1 MIEPIRFSEE
11 ELKRRRGDMTFP
23 YVDANGFSDATKSNL
38 NTVIANIL
46 TKRRKDG
53 KGDQDE
59 KS

>member
-11 ELKRRRGDMTFP
+11 ELKRRRGDITLP
-23 YVDANGFSDATKSNL
+23 YVDAHGLPDAIQSKL
-38 NTVIANIL
+38 NTAIANIL

-53 KGDQDE
+53 KGDTDE